1 MNADEKVKANLFGLG
16 GHKDVSSEMFGQQVS
31 PRKVEDKDKEDSSVY
46 ATEEVKPFTK
56 KNGQIIIKSITSSHG
71 GVTIFDGDK
80 QDKESRPGKGNHAP
94 VRRPINFRQKYPYYQ
109 KKEAKETPPKK
120 GKKKGKHDSR
130 APF

>member
-1 MNADEKVKANLFGLG
+1 M
-16 GHKDVSSEMFGQQVS
+16 
-31 PRKVEDKDKEDSSVY
+31 KDKEDSSVT

-80 QDKESRPGKGNHAP
+80 QDKESKPSKGSSHPP
-94 VRRPINFRQKYPYYQ
+94 VRRPINFRQKQPPYQ
-109 KKEAKETPPKK
+109 RKEVKEATPKK
-120 GKKKGKHDSR
+120 GIKKGKQKKW

>member
-1 MNADEKVKANLFGLG
+1 M
-16 GHKDVSSEMFGQQVS
+16 S
-31 PRKVEDKDKEDSSVY
+31 P
-46 ATEEVKPFTK
+46 TEEVKPFTK

-80 QDKESRPGKGNHAP
+80 QDKESRPNKVIHPP
-94 VRRPINFRQKYPYYQ
+94 VRRPINFRQKQPYYQ

-120 GKKKGKHDSR
+120 GKKKGKHDRR